1 MTTGCHSAG
10 RTDPGRVR
18 RRNEDAILV
27 RDDLGLWVVADGL
40 GGHADG
46 HYASALIVERL
57 GALRRNDDVVDF
69 VEAIEDTLGQVNT
82 ELREAALAQQ
92 VDVIGS
98 TVALVV
104 HDPRFVLCGWV
115 GDSRV
120 YLHEDDEMTL
130 LTRDHVDGGPVDVT
144 QFGRRTRP
152 VAGGVL
158 TRAVGAESGLHI
170 DWAVSGS
177 RAGSQLLLCSD
188 GINKEL
194 SDEELHAACGE
205 PGDPQSQVDH
215 LFRVAL
221 ARPARDNLSAVIVR
235 LDAQ

>member
-1 MTTGCHSAG
+1 MKPCCRSAG
-10 RTDPGRVR
+10 RTEPGWVR
-18 RRNEDAILV
+18 SRNEDAILV
-27 RDDLGLWVVADGL
+27 REDLGLWAVADGL
-40 GGHADG
+40 GGHTAG
-46 HYASALIVERL
+46 QYASTLVVERL
-57 GALRRNDDVVDF
+57 GALERGGDVVDF
-69 VEAIEDTLGQVNT
+69 VEAIEDALSQVNA
-82 ELREAALAQQ
+82 ELREAALARG

-120 YLHEDDEMTL
+120 YVHEDGELTL
-130 LTRDHVDGGPVDVT
+130 LTRDHVEGGSVDVT

-158 TRAVGAESGLHI
+158 TRAVGAESTLHV
-170 DWAVSGS
+170 DWAVNGS
-177 RAGSQLLLCSD
+177 RPGSQFLLCSD

-205 PGDPQSQVDH
+205 SSDPQSQVDH
-215 LFRVAL
+215 LFRLAL

-235 LDAQ
+235 LDA

>member
-1 MTTGCHSAG
+1 MTKGCCSAG
-10 RTDPGRVR
+10 RTDPGKVR

-27 RDDLGLWVVADGL
+27 REDLGLWVVADGL
-40 GGHADG
+40 GGHAAGD
-46 HYASALIVERL
+46 YASALIVERL
-57 GALRRNDDVVDF
+57 GALTRGDDALDF
-69 VEAIEDTLGQVNT
+69 VEAIEDTLEHINA

-98 TVALVV
+98 TVAVVV
-104 HDPRFVLCGWV
+104 HDPRFMLCGWV

-120 YLHEDDEMTL
+120 YVHQHGATTL

-158 TRAVGAESGLHI
+158 TRAVGAEPTLHV
-170 DWAVSGS
+170 DWAVCAT
-177 RAGSQLLLCSD
+177 RPGSQLLLCSD
-188 GINKEL
+188 GINKEI
-194 SDEELHAACGE
+194 SDDELHAAFGE
-205 PGDPQSQVDH
+205 PLDPQSQVDH
-215 LFRVAL
+215 LFSIAL

-235 LDAQ
+235 LDA